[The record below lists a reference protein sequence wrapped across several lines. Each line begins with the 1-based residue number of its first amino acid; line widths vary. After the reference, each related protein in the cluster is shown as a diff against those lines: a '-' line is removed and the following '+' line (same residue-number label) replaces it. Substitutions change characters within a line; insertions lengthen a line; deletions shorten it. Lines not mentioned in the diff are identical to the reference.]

1 MIHPRENRMRTWLCI
16 FVTGLISGAA
26 LWAHL
31 AALSTGAAEPLSS
44 SPLVVRIFYRDI
56 RELDALQSLDLW
68 EYNNLEER
76 YVLASVD
83 TAVYQSLIDRGWKVT
98 IDQEFS
104 AKLNRAAYF
113 FGQYRNVI
121 ALYALLES
129 VNQSA
134 PQLTEIVDYGPSHCL
149 AQGGCTTPGGDSW
162 SGVPLRAIRVTN
174 ETVPGASTIEG
185 GVVSRGEKP
194 VFFLMA
200 GIHSREITTPE
211 LAVRLLETLI
221 DGYGTDADIT
231 WLVDYHEIWIVP
243 TINPDGHWLV
253 ELGAE
258 KKYGGLPFY
267 HRKNFNNDTDIDGT
281 ADCPVWPPSSYEQF
295 GIDLNRNH
303 SFGWGPPGSSSQ
315 PCNLTYRG
323 PTPASE
329 VEVMMLE
336 SLIKAL
342 FPDQRGPGLN
352 EPAPVDTTG
361 LFITLHSFSNLVLWP
376 WGNIESPAPNRDDLK
391 AIGDKFAKY
400 NGYLSCQPSQCL
412 YMTNGSSDDW
422 AYGELG
428 IPAFTFEVGNEFMP
442 PYAEIDSQQW
452 PDNGPALLY
461 AAKIA
466 RAPYLLVHGPD
477 LLDLRISPD
486 GGQFVAT
493 ATADDTHN
501 GGEKIVGARYTID
514 KPPWQDGAQ
523 LIPLQPTDGTFNAPQ
538 ESVEAILDLGELEP
552 GRHILYAQGQDAT
565 GSWGAVSA
573 AFFELENGG
582 TDDELVIT
590 FNKTALEH
598 LAAPGGMVS
607 YRIAG
612 LLTAV
617 ESGSS
622 YTFEITDQLPNE
634 ITIAPE
640 TILVNGAPRPELY
653 NPDTNTLHY
662 ETTGIYTQPV
672 SLSITFSTTVAD
684 TTAIGLLLVNE
695 ATATGTVNDSFPMV
709 ISASDSVLV
718 APSVTDL
725 YLPVAVGN

>member
-1 MIHPRENRMRTWLCI
+1 MTHPRENQMRAWLCI
-16 FVTGLISGAA
+16 IVAGLVGGAA

-31 AALSTGAAEPLSS
+31 AAQATGAAEPLSA
-44 SPLVVRIFYRDI
+44 SPLVVRIYYQNI
-56 RELDALQSLDLW
+56 QELDALQSLDLW
-68 EYNNLEER
+68 EYNNLEEQ

-83 TAVYQSLIDRGWKVT
+83 AAIYQSLVDGGWKVA
-98 IDQEFS
+98 IDEESS
-104 AKLNRAAYF
+104 AKLNLAADF
-113 FGQYRNVI
+113 FGGYRSVI
-121 ALYALLES
+121 ELYALLET

-149 AQGGCTTPGGDSW
+149 TQGGCTTPGGDNW
-162 SGVPLRAIRVTN
+162 PGVPLRAIRVTN
-174 ETVPGASTIEG
+174 EAVPGASTVEG

-211 LAVRLLETLI
+211 IAVRLLETLI
-221 DGYGTDADIT
+221 DGYGTDADVT

-243 TINPDGHWLV
+243 TTNPDGHWLV

-267 HRKNFNNDTDIDGT
+267 HRKNANNDTDIDGT

-323 PTPASE
+323 PAPASE
-329 VEVMMLE
+329 VEVRMLE
-336 SLIKAL
+336 SLIGAL

-352 EPAPVDTTG
+352 EPAPADTTG
-361 LFITLHSFSNLVLWP
+361 IFITLHSFSNLVLWP

-391 AIGDKFAKY
+391 AIGDKFATY

-412 YMTNGSSDDW
+412 YLTNGSSDDW

-442 PYAEIDSQQW
+442 PYAEINTRQW

-466 RAPYLLVHGPD
+466 RAPYLLAHGPD
-477 LLDLRISPD
+477 LLDLSISPED
-486 GGQFVAT
+486 GQFLAT
-493 ATADDTHN
+493 AIADDTHN
-501 GGEKIVGARYTID
+501 GGEKITATRYTID

-523 LIPLQPTDGTFNAPQ
+523 IFPLQPADGTFNTP
-538 ESVEAILDLGELEP
+538 EEAVLAVLDVGDLEP

-573 AFFELENGG
+573 AFFELGNGG
-582 TDDELVIT
+582 IDDELVLT
-590 FNKTALEH
+590 FNKNALAH

-607 YRIAG
+607 YRMDGRLTIA
-612 LLTAV
+612 

-622 YTFEITDQLPNE
+622 YVFEITDQPPVE
-634 ITIAPE
+634 IAIAPE
-640 TILVNGAPRPELY
+640 TILVNGTPRPELY
-653 NPDTNTLHY
+653 DPDTNTFHY

-672 SLSITFSTTVAD
+672 NLSITFSTTVAD
-684 TTAIGLLLVNE
+684 TTANGLLLVNE
-695 ATATGTVNDSFPMV
+695 ATATGTVNGSPPMV

-725 YLPVAVGN
+725 YLPVAIGN